1 VKTERRFSDFKIMKE
16 FWHYIKCCFF
26 HRKYWKRID
35 FKVRS
40 PLYMTIYYKCG
51 KCGEEQSGALIMKD

>member
-1 VKTERRFSDFKIMKE
+1 MKE
-16 FWHYIKCCFF
+16 FWHYVKCYFF
-26 HRKYWKRID
+26 HKKYWKRID